1 MIFVILNKIMK
12 FLLVEDEEKVAH
24 FISKGLEEEGYT
36 IDVAYDGRR
45 GLELLK
51 EFTYDLLLLDLMI
64 PEISGLDLLET
75 IRSWGNKTPV
85 LIITAKSSK
94 EDVVKGLDT
103 GSDDYLTKP
112 FSFDELLA
120 RIRALLRRSK
130 MADSHV
136 IDYKGIVLNP
146 YSRKLHIGTKEV
158 ELTEKELLIMEC
170 MLKNTEKPLTRKEIA
185 DYVWQNQTD
194 STNIVDVYVNF
205 LRKKIESVTNKK
217 YIHTVRGTGYV
228 LREDDEKV

>member
-1 MIFVILNKIMK
+1 
-12 FLLVEDEEKVAH
+12 
-24 FISKGLEEEGYT
+24 
-36 IDVAYDGRR
+36 
-45 GLELLK
+45 
-51 EFTYDLLLLDLMI
+51 MI
-64 PEISGLDLLET
+64 PEISGLDLLKT

-158 ELTEKELLIMEC
+158 ELTEKEFLIMEC